1 MIYKSVDGGWEMK
14 KAIVFDYISQMN
26 NPFKLILKGYPF
38 SDLIT
43 NEILNA
49 SLISIR
55 ELDNSSFDDLETA
68 KRMVRMQI
76 NSFFEPKNIQR
87 VVNTY
92 WNDNVTYGFTRVNPT
107 KENLLKF
114 RQAVDLNIPSVVEI
128 KHSLMNAID
137 KFEPRRELNSKTEQ
151 NKSVQK
157 YTIKALVAIAILVF
171 AYLFALNGRY
181 SHAEKALYFDKWTK
195 QALIFNPDTGCFE
208 EIK

>member
-1 MIYKSVDGGWEMK
+1 MNKSV
-14 KAIVFDYISQMN
+14 VFDYISQMN
-26 NPFKLILKGYPF
+26 KPFNLILKGYPF

-49 SLISIR
+49 SLIAIR

-76 NSFFEPKNIQR
+76 NSFFEPKNIQK

-128 KHSLMNAID
+128 KHSLMSAID
-137 KFEPRRELNSKTEQ
+137 KFEPSSVLNSKAGQ
-151 NKSVQK
+151 YKFLQK
-157 YTIKALVAIAILVF
+157 YAIRVLVAIVFLVF

-181 SHAEKALYFDKWTK
+181 THVKGKIFFDKWERQCVRFYTV
-195 QALIFNPDTGCFE
+195 N
-208 EIK
+208 

>member
-1 MIYKSVDGGWEMK
+1 MNKS
-14 KAIVFDYISQMN
+14 IVFDYISQMN
-26 NPFKLILKGYPF
+26 KPFNLILKGYPF

-49 SLISIR
+49 SIIAIR

-76 NSFFEPKNIQR
+76 NSFFEPKNIQK

-114 RQAVDLNIPSVVEI
+114 RQAVDLSIPSVVEI

-137 KFEPRRELNSKTEQ
+137 KFEPNRIPISKAEQ
-151 NKSVQK
+151 HKVIQK
-157 YTIKALVAIAILVF
+157 YAFKVLVAIVILVF

-181 SHAEKALYFDKWTK
+181 SKVGDNFYFDKWK
-195 QALIFNPDTGCFE
+195 SCVIEAPF
-208 EIK
+208 K

>member
-1 MIYKSVDGGWEMK
+1 MK

-49 SLISIR
+49 SLIAIR

-137 KFEPRRELNSKTEQ
+137 KFEPSEMPIQKIGT
-151 NKSVQK
+151 NKAIQK
-157 YTIKALVAIAILVF
+157 YVIKALVAIAIFVLAF
-171 AYLFALNGRY
+171 LFAINGRY
-181 SHAEKALYFDKWTK
+181 SHTGESLYFDKWTNK
-195 QALIFNPDTGCFE
+195 ALIFNPDTGNFE
-208 EIK
+208 NLK

>member
-1 MIYKSVDGGWEMK
+1 MNKSV
-14 KAIVFDYISQMN
+14 VFDYISQMN
-26 NPFKLILKGYPF
+26 KPFNLILKDYPF

-49 SLISIR
+49 SLIAIR

-137 KFEPRRELNSKTEQ
+137 KFEPSRVLNSKVGQ
-151 NKSVQK
+151 NKFLQK
-157 YTIKALVAIAILVF
+157 YAIKVLVTIVILVF

-181 SHAEKALYFDKWTK
+181 SHAEQAVYFDKWTK
-195 QALIFNPDTGCFE
+195 QALIFNPDTGSFE
-208 EIK
+208 EMK